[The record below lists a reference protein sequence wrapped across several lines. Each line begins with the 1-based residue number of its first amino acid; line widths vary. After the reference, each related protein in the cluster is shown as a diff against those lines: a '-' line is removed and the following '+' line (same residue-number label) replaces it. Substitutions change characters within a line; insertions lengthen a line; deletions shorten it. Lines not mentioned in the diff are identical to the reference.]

1 MKSFAKILVL
11 ICALC
16 LMLCALST
24 AVMAEGELPM
34 PTDDATQ
41 NTLFM
46 ALLCVLVALFLFA
59 IIFLIVVLIKTG
71 KKK

>member
-1 MKSFAKILVL
+1 MKKFARIILF
-11 ICALC
+11 ICALS

-24 AVMAEGELPM
+24 FAAAEGQLPM
-34 PTDDATQ
+34 PTDDTTQ

-46 ALLCVLVALFLFA
+46 VLLCVLVALFLLA
-59 IIFLIVVLIKTG
+59 IVFLVVVLIKTG